1 MRDWADVEPHPVNNS
16 WPVHI
21 GEVHKVHLSPHAAH
35 DGKVSQRTA
44 HHAAGLKH
52 NKQMLVM
59 PDTCSTWVPSVLYR
73 TSTSELSQKNCLSQ
87 KKHDLSKKAG
97 AGGAILPVQ
106 LWSPPFTAGPAQPNS
121 LKRIAVLKKRF
132 VQESK
137 PFSKQLK
144 QIKMKMKNQGLFLF
158 MALTIFFSIQISLA
172 SVAVNRTSVPKTLY
186 SMYHSWLRGY
196 PKPLRSCS

>member
-87 KKHDLSKKAG
+87 KNMICPRKLVLGVPYSQFSFGPHHSLQDQHSQTPLKELQFSKNVLSKKA
-97 AGGAILPVQ
+97 
-106 LWSPPFTAGPAQPNS
+106 S
-121 LKRIAVLKKRF
+121 LS
-132 VQESK
+132 QS
-137 PFSKQLK
+137 S
-144 QIKMKMKNQGLFLF
+144 
-158 MALTIFFSIQISLA
+158 
-172 SVAVNRTSVPKTLY
+172 
-186 SMYHSWLRGY
+186 
-196 PKPLRSCS
+196 

>member
-35 DGKVSQRTA
+35 DSKVSQRTA

-59 PDTCSTWVPSVLYR
+59 PDYLFNLGPLCALQDKHISTLSKELAF
-73 TSTSELSQKNCLSQ
+73 SE
-87 KKHDLSKKAG
+87 KHDWSKKAG
-97 AGGAILPVQ
+97 TGVAILPVQ

-121 LKRIAVLKKRF
+121 LKRIAVLKKH
-132 VQESK
+132 VLSK
-137 PFSKQLK
+137 K
-144 QIKMKMKNQGLFLF
+144 
-158 MALTIFFSIQISLA
+158 ASL
-172 SVAVNRTSVPKTLY
+172 SQS
-186 SMYHSWLRGY
+186 S
-196 PKPLRSCS
+196 